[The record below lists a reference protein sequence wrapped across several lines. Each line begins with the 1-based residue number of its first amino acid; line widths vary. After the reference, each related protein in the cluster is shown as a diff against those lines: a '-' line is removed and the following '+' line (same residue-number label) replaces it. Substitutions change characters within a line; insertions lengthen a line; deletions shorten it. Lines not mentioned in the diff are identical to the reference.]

1 MNPRI
6 AGNRNYDRLIDH
18 VLRRIG
24 SATPPEGMEGRIR
37 TRLARERARVAGSG
51 SSLFLGIPRLAFGAA
66 GTAIACFGIVVGSV
80 HHSHRIQPVL
90 PGIPASPSSDGM
102 GSANA
107 IRPAEHPVSPSP
119 TGRPRSVRKLP
130 EGRAVISP
138 ESQKPAGVAVP
149 RMPAAQ
155 R

>member
-6 AGNRNYDRLIDH
+6 ANNRNHDRLIDH

-37 TRLARERARVAGSG
+37 ARLARERINQAASG
-51 SSLFLGIPRLAFGAA
+51 QSLFSGIPRLAFGAGGA
-66 GTAIACFGIVVGSV
+66 AIACFGIVVGSV

-90 PGIPASPSSDGM
+90 PGIGSHPPSEGMGAASAVRPADRPVLASP
-102 GSANA
+102 A
-107 IRPAEHPVSPSP
+107 
-119 TGRPRSVRKLP
+119 GRPRSVRKLP

-149 RMPAAQ
+149 KNPTQ
-155 R
+155 Q